1 MTGRR
6 HGSGGRWRNRT
17 VVPPLVVNGSYVIRG
32 LSCRATSARL
42 DIDTSIDHAVG
53 DLASAVCRWRR
64 PSKVTEAPNES
75 RQSNGRVTETQP
87 DFAGVHPTLR
97 LNLESEPC
105 ARAVDQAVR
114 GRVPSR
120 WPLISIGVVV
130 ALALST
136 LSTVATTTK
145 LKAANPCHS
154 HEWFRH
160 MGGST
165 RWFCDRRDLVSI
177 YDGLLRRWERQRGWS
192 VRVDESGVP
201 GQAPLSLAP
210 FDHSPVSVAQALRC
224 AVAIRLDSSAT
235 SIVEQT
241 VNGGQSWTQLPALGM
256 SAAAISCSGTQECV
270 VGGSIPV
277 PGYPHDTYSATD
289 QLTFPSGSPTWSG
302 VNSFGAQSFNNQVLS
317 VSCTGAGYC
326 GAVDGTY
333 TDNFFSSMND
343 GTSWTGPTQLPNSG
357 TAYGSVSCQ
366 PSGSSTTCV
375 TVGGG
380 EIAITANSGSSWV
393 NATESPPGTPQLWT
407 LASVSWKLI
416 PVRGRRRAMW

>member
-1 MTGRR
+1 M
-6 HGSGGRWRNRT
+6 
-17 VVPPLVVNGSYVIRG
+17 
-32 LSCRATSARL
+32 
-42 DIDTSIDHAVG
+42 
-53 DLASAVCRWRR
+53 
-64 PSKVTEAPNES
+64 
-75 RQSNGRVTETQP
+75 
-87 DFAGVHPTLR
+87 
-97 LNLESEPC
+97 
-105 ARAVDQAVR
+105 
-114 GRVPSR
+114 
-120 WPLISIGVVV
+120 
-130 ALALST
+130 
-136 LSTVATTTK
+136 
-145 LKAANPCHS
+145 
-154 HEWFRH
+154 
-160 MGGST
+160 
-165 RWFCDRRDLVSI
+165 SI

-192 VRVDESGVP
+192 VRVDEWGYLDKPHSHWRLSITLRYQLPKRFGV
-201 GQAPLSLAP
+201 
-210 FDHSPVSVAQALRC
+210 LRDQ
-224 AVAIRLDSSAT
+224 VNSSAT

-277 PGYPHDTYSATD
+277 PGYPHDTYSTTD

-380 EIAITANSGSSWV
+380 EIAITANSGRLVGQRDRVPAW
-393 NATESPPGTPQLWT
+393 NAPT
-407 LASVSWKLI
+407 LDPRERLLWKLI